1 MQKRSIL
8 RWEPE
13 FIRRVL
19 MLALPMTLQSIVTA
33 LMQIVD
39 NLMIGQMGQLE
50 LAAVTQ
56 ANRVSFLF
64 QLTMFGTV
72 GGVSVFVAQYWGTKN
87 MQGIHRS
94 MAMGLRAA
102 LCVAS
107 LFALPALLI
116 PEKLLGILLTN
127 EQAVAL
133 GAEYLRIAA
142 FVYYVQALSLI
153 LSAVMKSTE
162 KAKLPMLAGI
172 SAIVVNTCLNWLLIF
187 DHGWIGGYGVR
198 GAALATL
205 TGALVELS
213 LLLAVGWKKQMAT
226 AVSWSQ
232 LRIDMPGFVK
242 KYLVVALPIMLNEC
256 LWSLGVTCYS
266 VVYGHMGDGVSAVA
280 AISIFTNVEQLAMVA
295 MRGMNYACGVLIGI
309 AVGRGDRDEAM
320 LISKRMR
327 LWTVIV
333 LEISGAIMLLLAPSI
348 VGLFNVETDT
358 ATNAIA
364 LLRLFAAMIW
374 LHGLYT
380 VIIVGILRAGGDV
393 RFSAVL
399 DVLPVWVIGVP
410 LVATTGLVF
419 HWPIYWVY
427 AMTYVV
433 NLIQATIGHFRI
445 RSGKWIRNLV
455 HD

>member
-1 MQKRSIL
+1 
-8 RWEPE
+8 
-13 FIRRVL
+13 
-19 MLALPMTLQSIVTA
+19 
-33 LMQIVD
+33 
-39 NLMIGQMGQLE
+39 
-50 LAAVTQ
+50 
-56 ANRVSFLF
+56 
-64 QLTMFGTV
+64 
-72 GGVSVFVAQYWGTKN
+72 
-87 MQGIHRS
+87 
-94 MAMGLRAA
+94 
-102 LCVAS
+102 
-107 LFALPALLI
+107 
-116 PEKLLGILLTN
+116 
-127 EQAVAL
+127 
-133 GAEYLRIAA
+133 
-142 FVYYVQALSLI
+142 
-153 LSAVMKSTE
+153 
-162 KAKLPMLAGI
+162 
-172 SAIVVNTCLNWLLIF
+172 
-187 DHGWIGGYGVR
+187 
-198 GAALATL
+198 
-205 TGALVELS
+205 
-213 LLLAVGWKKQMAT
+213 
-226 AVSWSQ
+226 
-232 LRIDMPGFVK
+232 
-242 KYLVVALPIMLNEC
+242 
-256 LWSLGVTCYS
+256 
-266 VVYGHMGDGVSAVA
+266 
-280 AISIFTNVEQLAMVA
+280 

-445 RSGKWIRNLV
+445 RSGEWIRNLV